1 MDLEAQIQQEQ
12 IVREGISMLIDEVC
26 RKAADIYP
34 NICSRANRSMDD
46 KRKIIDLVFELV
58 TAENST
64 MTPESALAQI
74 EGELDW
80 TQE

>member
-1 MDLEAQIQQEQ
+1 
-12 IVREGISMLIDEVC
+12 
-26 RKAADIYP
+26 
-34 NICSRANRSMDD
+34 MDD

-64 MTPESALAQI
+64 ITPESALAQI

-80 TQE
+80 IQE